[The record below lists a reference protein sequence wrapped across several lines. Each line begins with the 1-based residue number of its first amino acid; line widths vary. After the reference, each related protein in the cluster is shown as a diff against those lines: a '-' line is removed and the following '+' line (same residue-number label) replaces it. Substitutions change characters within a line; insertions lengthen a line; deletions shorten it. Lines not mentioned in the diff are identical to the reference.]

1 VGLSFL
7 PRGSAVLL
15 ILTLNDRN
23 FLNYLIKEQ
32 YLFPIFDQI

>member
-15 ILTLNDRN
+15 ILTLNGR
-23 FLNYLIKEQ
+23 
-32 YLFPIFDQI
+32 IFSIIGLS